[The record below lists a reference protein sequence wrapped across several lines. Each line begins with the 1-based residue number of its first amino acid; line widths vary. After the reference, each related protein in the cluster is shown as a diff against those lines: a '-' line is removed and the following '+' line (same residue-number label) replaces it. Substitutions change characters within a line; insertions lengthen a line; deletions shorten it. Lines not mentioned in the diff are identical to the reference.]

1 MSQPPPARGFI
12 DPNWP
17 NPMGPND
24 AAVIIYGYIP
34 SFALAIAAAVL
45 FGVSLFLHL
54 YQLRRYCTW
63 YFSTIPIALA
73 LEIAGYACRSLSAK
87 VDPYNVIYF
96 VLQYFFIV
104 TAPVFLSA
112 GIYAILSV
120 LINRIGKEYSPLKPK
135 KVLWIFI
142 TSDVATTIM
151 QICGA
156 ALIGSAQSNRK
167 DPNTGNNILLAG
179 LAIQVFDFFIF
190 LILTGIF
197 LYKARQAVAMK
208 SWGLKGFL
216 VAFVIA
222 TLLVYLRTCFRLAE
236 TAQGVRSFL
245 FGNEG
250 FFIGLEFVPILLSV
264 MIFNGWHPGR
274 YLKGSDKGREAT
286 SGDGNGEREKQ
297 NLDP

>member
-1 MSQPPPARGFI
+1 MSQPPPAKGFI

-24 AAVIIYGYIP
+24 ATVIIYGYVP

-45 FGVSLFLHL
+45 FTLSLFIHVF
-54 YQLRRYCTW
+54 QIVRYRTW
-63 YFSTIPIALA
+63 YFTTIPIALL
-73 LEIAGYACRSLSAK
+73 LEITGYACRSLSAH
-87 VDPYNVIYF
+87 VNPYNVIYF

-112 GIYAILSV
+112 SIYAVLSV
-120 LINRIGKEYSPLKPK
+120 LINRIGMEYSPLKPK
-135 KVLWIFI
+135 AVLWIFI

-190 LILTGIF
+190 LILTGMF
-197 LYKARQAVAMK
+197 LYKARVAIASRK
-208 SWGLKGFL
+208 RNFQVFL
-216 VAFVIA
+216 LAFIIA

-236 TAQGVRSFL
+236 TAQGVKSFL

-264 MIFNGWHPGR
+264 LVFNAWHPGR
-274 YLKGSDKGREAT
+274 YLVRSAKSSDAEQDA
-286 SGDGNGEREKQ
+286 DGKREKQ
-297 NLDP
+297 KSEV